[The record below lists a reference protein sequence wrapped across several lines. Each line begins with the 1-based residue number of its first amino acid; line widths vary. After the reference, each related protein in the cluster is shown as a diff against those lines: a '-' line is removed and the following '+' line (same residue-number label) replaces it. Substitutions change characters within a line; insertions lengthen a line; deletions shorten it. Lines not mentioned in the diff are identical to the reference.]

1 MSHPLSQQAHEAG
14 DFGLPSQLQEQ
25 LDALVA
31 LCYKDCAHESD
42 PLMAVNAVTRQLQ
55 HLIQNLVADVQR
67 VASANGDIRASPV
80 PWYLLSKLVNHLNGH
95 FQVRPRVMFAQ
106 DGEDAQAT
114 AQAVRDIGAAVR
126 ALVETLS
133 KEDELEQNLSTFRI
147 LTMETDDDV
156 ETAAR
161 FVFLDLIS
169 QRVVAHRPVDQ
180 RWVVEVDGAAAER
193 RSGDDTPSGSV
204 ALPTPIRPYATP
216 ALHEDEDACCSSC
229 LLPLFEFNP
238 NGSVPLRHWRR
249 LKCPTV
255 YGVTEGNPTGHVH
268 KPIVHEHCA
277 QQWFIFTRKNICP
290 MCKHDFSDALLV
302 DIEGALEHGVVSD
315 AVEWRQP
322 PERRTAALNALAHL
336 PEHQPLGPAVAH
348 ALVWSLVDCRQE
360 VVLAAAGAI
369 SRFAANLWSL
379 LEPHVREL
387 LCVRLSSALRSAAS
401 DDAKVRISHA
411 ISNLALD
418 DEGRRALVAAGA
430 CEAAAHALRSA
441 GSDDAKA
448 EISEA
453 IVNLALNDEGRRALV
468 AAGAYNAVAHALRSA
483 ASDYAKMW
491 ISRAIGFLAR
501 DDEGRCNILFR
512 TSLPT
517 SSASRRPTATFE
529 LRPCHGIF

>member
-1 MSHPLSQQAHEAG
+1 MSHPFSQQAHEAG

-25 LDALVA
+25 LDAIVA

-67 VASANGDIRASPV
+67 VVSANDDIRASPV
-80 PWYLLSKLVNHLNGH
+80 PWHLLGKLVNHLNGH

-161 FVFLDLIS
+161 FVFLDRIS
-169 QRVVAHRPVDQ
+169 QRVVAHRPADQ

-193 RSGDDTPSGSV
+193 HSHSHDDTPSGSRD
-204 ALPTPIRPYATP
+204 LPTPIRGHATP
-216 ALHEDEDACCSSC
+216 ALHEDGDACCSCC

-238 NGSVPLRHWRR
+238 NGSVPVRHWRR

-255 YGVTEGNPTGHVH
+255 YGVTEGNPTGRVH
-268 KPIVHEHCA
+268 KHIVHEHCA
-277 QQWFIFTRKNICP
+277 QQWFIFTRKNTCP
-290 MCKHDFSDALLV
+290 HCNHDFSDALLV

-322 PERRTAALNALAHL
+322 PERRAAALNALAHL
-336 PEHQPLGPAVAH
+336 PEQQPLGPAVAH
-348 ALVWSLVDCRQE
+348 ALVWSLVDSRQE
-360 VVLAAAGAI
+360 VVLAAARAI

-379 LEPHVREL
+379 LEPHVREM
-387 LCVRLSSALRSAAS
+387 LCVRLSSALKKSNALHVCCCAAS
-401 DDAKVRISHA
+401 DDAKVRISEA
-411 ISNLALD
+411 IGNLARD

-441 GSDDAKA
+441 ASDDAKA
-448 EISEA
+448 RISKA
-453 IVNLALNDEGRRALV
+453 IFDLD
-468 AAGAYNAVAHALRSA
+468 
-483 ASDYAKMW
+483 
-491 ISRAIGFLAR
+491 R
-501 DDEGRCNILFR
+501 DDEGRR
-512 TSLPT
+512 SLRN
-517 SSASRRPTATFE
+517 ADRP
-529 LRPCHGIF
+529 R

>member
-1 MSHPLSQQAHEAG
+1 MSHPFSQQAHEAG

-25 LDALVA
+25 LDAIVA

-67 VASANGDIRASPV
+67 VVSANGDIRASPV
-80 PWYLLSKLVNHLNGH
+80 PWHLLGKLVNHLNGH

-169 QRVVAHRPVDQ
+169 QRVVAHRPADQ

-193 RSGDDTPSGSV
+193 HSRSHDDTPSGSRD
-204 ALPTPIRPYATP
+204 LPTPIRGHATP
-216 ALHEDEDACCSSC
+216 ALHEDEDACCSCC

-238 NGSVPLRHWRR
+238 NGSVPVRHWRR

-255 YGVTEGNPTGHVH
+255 YGVTEGSPTGHVH
-268 KPIVHEHCA
+268 KHIVHEHCA

-290 MCKHDFSDALLV
+290 HCKHDFSDALLV
-302 DIEGALEHGVVSD
+302 DIEVALEHGVVSD

-322 PERRTAALNALAHL
+322 PERRAAALNALAHL
-336 PEHQPLGPAVAH
+336 PEQQPLGPAVAH
-348 ALVWSLVDCRQE
+348 ALVWSLVDSRQQ
-360 VVLAAAGAI
+360 VVLAAARAI
-369 SRFAANLWSL
+369 SRFAANLCSL
-379 LEPHVREL
+379 LEPHVRER
-387 LCVRLSSALRSAAS
+387 LCTRLSSALRSAAS
-401 DDAKVRISHA
+401 DDTMAGISDA
-411 ISNLALD
+411 IRNLAFD
-418 DEGRRALVAAGA
+418 DEGCRALVAAGA

-441 GSDDAKA
+441 ASDDAKA
-448 EISEA
+448 WIS
-453 IVNLALNDEGRRALV
+453 
-468 AAGAYNAVAHALRSA
+468 YNFCECSPPLSIFLGLPIRCVQNPCVFLLFRIANRSWICRCGGTALR
-483 ASDYAKMW
+483 
-491 ISRAIGFLAR
+491 G
-501 DDEGRCNILFR
+501 
-512 TSLPT
+512 TSPR
-517 SSASRRPTATFE
+517 S
-529 LRPCHGIF
+529 LR